1 MKYYATV
8 VISIFVGIFFTMFFN
23 KVTAGTNERENIRI
37 GFNQSIDNKGVIY
50 LNGFSST
57 FKGNENEIWPSDE
70 NISKGITGKKFGDK
84 SAKSI
89 LVVMIDGKSYTAID
103 FGVETESA
111 NGAQATKPIH
121 HATSHLVES
130 RLGDEPVAALR
141 KTQHVGA

>member
-1 MKYYATV
+1 MKYFLTITFSV
-8 VISIFVGIFFTMFFN
+8 LIGVFLTIFLSN
-23 KVTAGTNERENIRI
+23 VTAGTNEGKNIRI

-57 FKGNENEIWPSDE
+57 FKGSENEIWPSDE

-103 FGVETESA
+103 VP
-111 NGAQATKPIH
+111 NGTDFSKASFILFEPNKI
-121 HATSHLVES
+121 S
-130 RLGDEPVAALR
+130 RFYWSGI
-141 KTQHVGA
+141 VGEYWNRN